1 LLVGDFAHRLARQL
15 NIPFRPAIEKIRETE
30 PQKRMENSAQQV
42 RNLLEAFSIER
53 DILTAPVILVDDVI
67 DSGWTLTM
75 VGALLRIN
83 GSGPVFPFALAKATP
98 GDS

>member
-1 LLVGDFAHRLARQL
+1 
-15 NIPFRPAIEKIRETE
+15 
-30 PQKRMENSAQQV
+30 MENSAQQV
-42 RNLLEAFSIER
+42 RNLVEAFSIER
-53 DILTAPVILVDDVI
+53 DILAAPVILVDDVV

-83 GSGPVFPFALAKATP
+83 GSGPVFPLTLAKATP